1 MNNSVEVLNE
11 GKTAAPCPATSSS
24 RPSGDSFKNTQ
35 AHTAPQNQQPAV
47 VVSRLRFFLIMSS
60 LWLGNFTAYLNETT
74 STTAMHV
81 ISAEFND
88 LANQNWLAT
97 AYLLGF
103 TVTQT
108 LLGKFSD
115 VFGRAQV
122 LLGTM
127 LIFGAG
133 TLWCGLATVGIFA
146 SSLA

>member
-1 MNNSVEVLNE
+1 ML
-11 GKTAAPCPATSSS
+11 ACPPTSSS
-24 RPSGDSFKNTQ
+24 RPSGDGFINAQSDTV
-35 AHTAPQNQQPAV
+35 PQNHQPAV
-47 VVSRLRFFLIMSS
+47 VVSRRRFFLIMAS
-60 LWLGNFTAYLNETT
+60 LWIGNFTAYFNETT

-81 ISAEFND
+81 ISANFND

-133 TLWCGLATVGIFA
+133 TLWCGLATVRLFRFGAVERFV
-146 SSLA
+146 